1 MAFRPQIVKSYVNNE
16 VEYLKSLI
24 LRSSKISGCLM
35 LIFVVPLLLETSNVL
50 TLWLGKYPQYSIE
63 FAQWALVAVFFDNLS
78 GPLWMLINSQTK
90 IKEYQIWTSVFYS
103 LTFIGGWIVLLLN
116 VFPPYYVIIVRLCVF
131 LTLIGVRLRFTRKFF
146 IPFNISE
153 WLHRVLV
160 RETLV
165 LAGAYIVGR
174 LLINYLCVSP
184 FAEILIV
191 SVAVDTIV
199 VVASFYFILS
209 ESERSFF
216 INFIKN
222 KIHR

>member
-1 MAFRPQIVKSYVNNE
+1 M
-16 VEYLKSLI
+16 
-24 LRSSKISGCLM
+24 
-35 LIFVVPLLLETSNVL
+35 
-50 TLWLGKYPQYSIE
+50 
-63 FAQWALVAVFFDNLS
+63 
-78 GPLWMLINSQTK
+78 
-90 IKEYQIWTSVFYS
+90 
-103 LTFIGGWIVLLLN
+103 
-116 VFPPYYVIIVRLCVF
+116 
-131 LTLIGVRLRFTRKFF
+131 TLIGVRLRFTRKFF

-199 VVASFYFILS
+199 VVVSFYFILS

-216 INFIKN
+216 INFIKTRFIDN
-222 KIHR
+222 G

>member
-1 MAFRPQIVKSYVNNE
+1 MRFVDKEVNPKQ
-16 VEYLKSLI
+16 LS
-24 LRSSKISGCLM
+24 
-35 LIFVVPLLLETSNVL
+35 PL
-50 TLWLGKYPQYSIE
+50 
-63 FAQWALVAVFFDNLS
+63 NLA
-78 GPLWMLINSQTK
+78 
-90 IKEYQIWTSVFYS
+90 
-103 LTFIGGWIVLLLN
+103 FIGDCI
-116 VFPPYYVIIVRLCVF
+116 YEI
-131 LTLIGVRLRFTRKFF
+131 
-146 IPFNISE
+146 
-153 WLHRVLV
+153 LV

-209 ESERSFF
+209 ESERSFV